1 MKTIFQSLLTL
12 IVISLFISSCGQH
25 RESENKLTKNLI
37 IGERIKGFTPVRDTI
52 NGKIVFALFDS
63 TLVDCTP
70 LRNGHYQIGL
80 MVEITNEEYEK
91 NITTF
96 EKGREIKVNGKIIG
110 EVLESVEIST
120 SSTGEKSW
128 AALVGYIDE
137 KYIYAETIIENVFTK
152 YVEDLSDDRTIEEL
166 QSFIASFRLDKD
178 DRFSPFITYANYENW
193 IDDPSPMYRLQ
204 LIFKENHLI
213 GFVHSRP
220 ISISNTT
227 DHKLARGF
235 QVAFYD
241 DVDKIVVDQ
250 FIKKFNDFVSV
261 AD

>member
-1 MKTIFQSLLTL
+1 MKIFFQSLCTL
-12 IVISLFISSCGQH
+12 IVISVFISSCGKRQ
-25 RESENKLTKNLI
+25 SENELSKTAI
-37 IGERIKGFTPVRDTI
+37 IGERINGFTPVRDTI

-80 MVEITNEEYEK
+80 MVEISNEEYEK
-91 NITTF
+91 NNTTF
-96 EKGREIKVNGKIIG
+96 EKGREIFINGKQVG
-110 EVLESVEIST
+110 VVVEPVEIST

-128 AALVGYIDE
+128 AALVGYVDE
-137 KYIYAETIIENVFTK
+137 KYIYAETIIENFFIK
-152 YVEDLSDDRTIEEL
+152 YVEDLSDDRTMEEL
-166 QSFIASFRLDKD
+166 QNFIATFCLDKD
-178 DRFSPFITYANYENW
+178 NRFSPFITYANYENW

-204 LIFKENHLI
+204 LIFKNDHLI

-241 DVDKIVVDQ
+241 DVDKTLVDQ
-250 FIKKFNDFVSV
+250 FVKKFNDFVSV